1 MKASLFSAAAAYAAI
16 CGTAS
21 AATPAQWRSRSI
33 YQVLTDRFA
42 RTDGSTT
49 ASCNTQDRQY
59 CGGTYQG
66 IVNKL
71 DYIQGMGFTAI
82 WISPV
87 VKNLPEDTGYGE
99 AYHGYWQQD
108 LYSLNEN
115 FGTADDLKALAAEL
129 HDRGMV
135 PCILTC
141 GLQYLMVDVVVNHNG
156 WAGSASS
163 VDYSRFIPFNSQDY
177 YHSYCT
183 VSDYNNQDLVEDCWL
198 GDDTVQLV
206 DLKTEDSRVLEGYE
220 TWISQLVSNYS
231 IDGLRIDT
239 AKHVD
244 KAFYPGFETAAGV
257 FATGE
262 VFDGDPSY
270 TCDYQN
276 YMDSV
281 LNYPVYYP
289 LVRAFTSTS
298 GSISDLV
305 NMINTLKSGCKDTTL
320 LGSFSENHDIT
331 RFAAITSDFSQ
342 AKNVIAF
349 NILADGIPIIYEGQ
363 EQHYSGAEDP
373 DNREAVWLSGYNTGA
388 ELYKFTA
395 SVNQIRNQAISKDAD
410 YLTYQNWVIY
420 SDTTTIAMRKGFDG
434 YQIITVL
441 SNKGANGDA
450 YTLNLSNTGWT
461 SGTQVVEILTCSTV
475 TVTSSNTVTVP
486 MSNGLPRIYFPRTQL
501 TGSGICSL

>member
-1 MKASLFSAAAAYAAI
+1 MKTSLLSAAIAAAI

-49 ASCNTQDRQY
+49 AACNTQDRQY

-66 IVNKL
+66 IINKL
-71 DYIQGMGFTAI
+71 DYIQNMGFTAI

-108 LYSLNEN
+108 LYSLNTN
-115 FGTADDLKALAAEL
+115 FGSVDDLKALAAEL
-129 HDRGMV
+129 HDRGM
-135 PCILTC
+135 
-141 GLQYLMVDVVVNHNG
+141 YLMVDVVVNHNG
-156 WAGSASS
+156 WAGSAGS
-163 VDYSRFIPFNSQDY
+163 VDYSRFHPFNSQQY
-177 YHSYCT
+177 YHSYCE
-183 VSDYNNQDLVEDCWL
+183 VSDYSNQDLVEDCWL
-198 GDDTVQLV
+198 GDSTVELV
-206 DLKTEDSRVLEGYE
+206 DLKTEDSAVQSGYE
-220 TWISQLVSNYS
+220 TWIRQLVANYS

-244 KAFYPGFETAAGV
+244 KAFYPGFLDAAGV

-262 VFDGDPSY
+262 VFDGNPSY

-289 LVRAFTSTS
+289 LVRAFTSPS

-320 LGSFSENHDIT
+320 LGTFSENHDIT
-331 RFAAITSDFSQ
+331 RFAALTSDLSQ

-349 NILADGIPIIYEGQ
+349 NILSDGIPIIYEGQ
-363 EQHYSGAEDP
+363 EQHFAGAEDP
-373 DNREAVWLSGYNTGA
+373 DNREAVWLSGYNTNA
-388 ELYKFTA
+388 DLYRFTA
-395 SVNQIRNQAISKDAD
+395 SVNQIRNQAIAKDAN
-410 YLTYQNWVIY
+410 YLTYKNWVIY

-434 YQIITVL
+434 FQLITVL
-441 SNKGANGDA
+441 SNKGARGDA
-450 YTLNLSNTGWT
+450 YTLNLGNTGWT
-461 SGTQVVEILTCSTV
+461 SGTRVVEILTCSTV

-486 MSNGLPRIYFPRTQL
+486 MANGLPRIYFAASNL
-501 TGSGICSL
+501 SGSGICNL